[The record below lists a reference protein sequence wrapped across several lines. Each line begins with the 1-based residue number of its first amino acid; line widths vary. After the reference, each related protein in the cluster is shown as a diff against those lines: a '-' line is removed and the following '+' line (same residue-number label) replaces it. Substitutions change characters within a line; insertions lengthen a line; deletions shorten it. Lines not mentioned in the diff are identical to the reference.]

1 MDNMNSYAVTKYNV
15 FSNKMEMKDFAPIFL
30 TEV

>member
-1 MDNMNSYAVTKYNV
+1 MDNRKRYAVTKYNV
-15 FSNKMEMKDFAPIFL
+15 FSNKMEMKGFAPILL